1 LKDKKEGGI
10 LGSDDGASEI
20 LSWVGKSRKLDEKR
34 QAEKEKALRLA
45 RALEEQDNILAD
57 NGDDD
62 DEEEEDKQVG
72 GRDIIQI
79 LYS

>member
-1 LKDKKEGGI
+1 MRYVFFPNRSLF
-10 LGSDDGASEI
+10 
-20 LSWVGKSRKLDEKR
+20 WC
-34 QAEKEKALRLA
+34 
-45 RALEEQDNILAD
+45 QDNILAD

-72 GRDIIQI
+72 GSDIIQI